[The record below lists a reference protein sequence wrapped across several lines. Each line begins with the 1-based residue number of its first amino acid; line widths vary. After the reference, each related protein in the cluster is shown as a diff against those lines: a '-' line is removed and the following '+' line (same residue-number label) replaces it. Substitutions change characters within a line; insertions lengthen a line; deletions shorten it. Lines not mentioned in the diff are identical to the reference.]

1 MTKGL
6 FFLAILSLASAR
18 PQNFEDVVGTASK
31 DLADVVASKTGALTL
46 MGNSAINVTL
56 DITNSAFD
64 TLADIDFEGAL
75 NQTEDKVK
83 ANKVAMI
90 EALFNAK
97 RQIIR

>member
-6 FFLAILSLASAR
+6 FFLTVLSLASAR

-31 DLADVVASKTGALTL
+31 DLAEVVARKTGALTL